1 MNAVIYARYSSHSQ
15 TEQSIEG
22 QLKVCYEYAKQNGL
36 TVVRE
41 YIDRA
46 KTGTNANRAEF
57 QQMIADSAQHTFERV
72 IVYQLDRFARDRYDS
87 ASNKNKLKK
96 NGVKVVS
103 AKEQINDDPSGILI
117 ESVLEGMAEYY
128 SAELSQK
135 IHRGMDI
142 NAEKCL
148 SNGSNPGLGYKV
160 NKQTREFYV
169 DPQRAAVVR
178 EIFQRYASGETAAD
192 IIRDL
197 NARQIK
203 TSQGREFNKNS
214 LSRILR
220 NRRYIGIY
228 TYKGKETPGGM
239 PRIIDDELFD
249 RVQRTLDRNK
259 AAPARS
265 RGREEYLLTTKLF
278 CGYCRA
284 PMAGMSG
291 ISKLDRKYCYYS
303 CGNRKHG
310 CKKRNVDKL
319 SLEDRVIVTCQAMLT
334 NENIDKISAMLA
346 AACEESQSY
355 AAVKEIKAAIKE
367 TEQAI
372 ENLFTALE
380 KGQAAEMIAGR
391 IETRQQEKERLEG
404 QLALELAKDISYSE
418 QEVRG
423 FLQALKTKGFEDVN
437 KRRAL
442 INIFV
447 KSIYLYD
454 DKFTIYLNGTSREI
468 VIDDIFV
475 DKVESSLDSSNEK
488 GLGSSCLVASA
499 PPNVKYTNTMS
510 RIRLAVYRNVFAL
523 IVEIDGYEG
532 ETRLQ
537 TKRATYKDLQTWVK
551 ERYGLHVSNLAI
563 SQTKELCGLSK
574 TKYKGS
580 LPQSWPQRK
589 RRLSARRSFGSG

>member
-57 QQMIADSAQHTFERV
+57 QQMIADSAQRTFERV

-169 DPQRAAVVR
+169 DPQGAAVVR
-178 EIFQRYASGETAAD
+178 EIFERYASGETAAD

-228 TYKGKETPGGM
+228 IYKGKETPGGM

-265 RGREEYLLTTKLF
+265 RGKEEYLLTTKLF
-278 CGYCRA
+278 CGYCKA

-291 ISKLDRKYCYYS
+291 IGKLGRKYCYYA
-303 CGNRKHG
+303 CNNARKHT
-310 CKKRNVDKL
+310 CKKKSVDKL
-319 SLEDRVIVTCQAMLT
+319 TIENRVVLISQSLLTDEVIHEIAV
-334 NENIDKISAMLA
+334 NLA
-346 AACEESQSY
+346 AACKESQSFTR
-355 AAVKEIKAAIKE
+355 VNELKAAIKK

-372 ENLFTALE
+372 ENLWTALE
-380 KGQAAEMIAGR
+380 GGQAAEMITGR
-391 IETRQQEKERLEG
+391 IEQRQQEKEKLQT
-404 QLALELAKDISYSE
+404 QLAIEQAKETAYSAE
-418 QEVRG
+418 EVTD
-423 FLQALKTKGFEDVN
+423 FLTTLKKRGFEDDN
-437 KRRAL
+437 KRKAL
-442 INIFV
+442 INIFIRA
-447 KSIYLYD
+447 IYLYD
-454 DKFTIYLNGTSREI
+454 DKLTIYLNGTSREI
-468 VIDDIFV
+468 VV
-475 DKVESSLDSSNEK
+475 DEVLVNVVESRLDGANSGNSE
-488 GLGSSCLVASA
+488 GSSLVANA
-499 PPNVKYTNTMS
+499 PPKESQANQQPTITMVGGVFV
-510 RIRLAVYRNVFAL
+510 LACPL
-523 IVEIDGYEG
+523 
-532 ETRLQ
+532 
-537 TKRATYKDLQTWVK
+537 
-551 ERYGLHVSNLAI
+551 
-563 SQTKELCGLSK
+563 ELLMDK
-574 TKYKGS
+574 
-580 LPQSWPQRK
+580 
-589 RRLSARRSFGSG
+589 

>member
-96 NGVKVVS
+96 NGVKVIS

-169 DPQRAAVVR
+169 DPQGAAVVR
-178 EIFQRYASGETAAD
+178 EIFERYASGETAAD

-197 NARQIK
+197 NDRQIK

-228 TYKGKETPGGM
+228 IYKGKETPGGM

-265 RGREEYLLTTKLF
+265 RGKEEYLLTTKLF
-278 CGYCRA
+278 CGYCKA

-291 ISKLDRKYCYYS
+291 IGKLGRKYCYYA
-303 CGNRKHG
+303 CNNARKQACH
-310 CKKRNVDKL
+310 KKNVDKL
-319 SLEDRVIVTCQAMLT
+319 TLEDMVVKTCQAMLT
-334 NENIDKISAMLA
+334 DENIDSIAAMLA
-346 AACEESQSY
+346 AACEESRSY
-355 AAVKEIKAAIKE
+355 ATVKEIKAAIKK

-391 IETRQQEKERLEG
+391 IETRQQEKGRLEG
-404 QLALELAKDISYSE
+404 QLALELAKDVSYSE
-418 QEVRG
+418 QEVKE

-468 VIDDIFV
+468 VVDDVFV
-475 DKVESSLDSSNEK
+475 NKVESRLDGASPGNS
-488 GLGSSCLVASA
+488 GGSSIVANA
-499 PPNVKYTNTMS
+499 PPLN
-510 RIRLAVYRNVFAL
+510 RLAKAYWLFGRPVFFYSGDNIGDSA
-523 IVEIDGYEG
+523 IYGACAWPTPGWSGKNIRSD
-532 ETRLQ
+532 
-537 TKRATYKDLQTWVK
+537 DLGAEK
-551 ERYGLHVSNLAI
+551 S
-563 SQTKELCGLSK
+563 
-574 TKYKGS
+574 
-580 LPQSWPQRK
+580 
-589 RRLSARRSFGSG
+589 